1 MNLNDYFNPIDIR
14 NTDRS
19 FIHPSAQLISFAK
32 IHTRKNPIDNISDY
46 DIALI
51 GVPSNNNTDDQAE
64 DYLVIRNELFSLC
77 ANKKTKLYDLGNF
90 KPGITKNDTIIG
102 LRDVIIELK
111 ANNVT
116 PIIIGNSDDILYA
129 QYLVNVKLGSIVNI
143 ATIDS
148 RIAVNE
154 NKESKIP
161 SVLWK
166 ILVSENESL
175 STFTNLGFQ
184 SYFVNPKTL
193 QFISEKNHLAYRIGY
208 IRSNLK
214 ESEPVLRD
222 ADLIGINISSI
233 RLSDAPGQ
241 DNGSPNG
248 FYGEEICQIVR
259 YSGTSNRVSSIG
271 FYDFNSNKDQNKQTS
286 KLLAQMIWYFIEG
299 FYQRIIENPADSK
312 SQFKKFIVTIDNTHN
327 ELLFYKSEKT
337 DRWWMEIPFLKD
349 PAKTKIIACTYE
361 DYLKATSGELPDRWL
376 NVFQKFNSE

>member
-1 MNLNDYFNPIDIR
+1 MNLNDYFNPIEIR

-32 IHTRKNPIDNISDY
+32 VHSRKNPIDNISDF

-51 GVPSNNNTDDQAE
+51 GVPGNNGQNDHVENYSA
-64 DYLVIRNELFSLC
+64 IRNELFSLC

-90 KPGITKNDTIIG
+90 KSGITKNDTIIG

-111 ANNVT
+111 ANRVT
-116 PIIIGNSDDILYA
+116 PILIGNSDDILYA
-129 QYLVNVKLGSIVNI
+129 QYLVNVKLGLIISI
-143 ATIDS
+143 ASIDS

-166 ILVSENESL
+166 ILVNENESL
-175 STFTNLGFQ
+175 SSFTNIGFQ

-214 ESEPVLRD
+214 EAEPVLRD
-222 ADLIGINISSI
+222 ADLIGINISSV

-241 DNGSPNG
+241 DDGSPNG
-248 FYGEEICQIVR
+248 FYGEEICQIAR
-259 YSGTSNRVSSIG
+259 YSGTSNLVSSIG
-271 FYDFNSNKDQNKQTS
+271 IYDFNCELDQNKQTS
-286 KLLAQMIWYFIEG
+286 KLLAQIIWYFIEG
-299 FYQRIIENPADSK
+299 FYQRIIENPLDSK
-312 SQFKKFIVTIDNTHN
+312 SQFKKFIVTIDNAHN

-337 DRWWMEIPFLKD
+337 DRWWMEIPFIND
-349 PAKTKIIACTYE
+349 PPKTKIISCTYE

-376 NVFQKFNSE
+376 NVFQKINSE